1 MIVTLNG
8 NTPKIDPSAW
18 VSQAAYVI
26 GDVEIGPDSTVWPGA
41 VLRADFS
48 SIRVGRNTHIED
60 NSVLHAVR
68 PMVIGDNVT
77 IGHGVV
83 VHCARIGNS
92 VLVSNNSVVLDDA
105 EIDDFCVLASGSVV
119 PARMKVPGM
128 SFIEGVPGKI
138 QGELQPHQVERVRN
152 GGPHH
157 TKMAAQY
164 KEQGL

>member
-1 MIVTLNG
+1 MIRPLNG
-8 NTPKIDPSAW
+8 TTPRIDPSAW
-18 VSQAAYVI
+18 VSEAAYVI

-41 VLRADFS
+41 VIRADFS
-48 SIRVGRNTHIED
+48 SIRIGRNTHIED

-83 VHCARIGNS
+83 VHAARIGNS
-92 VLVSNNSVVLDDA
+92 VLLSNKSVVLDDA
-105 EIDDFCVLASGSVV
+105 ELEDFCVVASGSVV
-119 PARMKVPGM
+119 PARTTVPSL
-128 SFIEGVPGKI
+128 SFVEGVPGEVRG
-138 QGELQPHQVERVRN
+138 QLRPHQVERVRN

-157 TKMAAQY
+157 TRMAAQY

>member
-1 MIVTLNG
+1 MIRSLNG
-8 NTPKIDPSAW
+8 KTPRIDPAAW
-18 VSQAAYVI
+18 VSEAAYVI

-77 IGHGVV
+77 IGHGVM
-83 VHCARIGNS
+83 VHAARIGNS
-92 VLVSNNSVVLDDA
+92 VLLSNNSVILDDS
-105 EIDDFCVLASGSVV
+105 ELDDFCVVASGSVV
-119 PARMKVPGM
+119 PARSKVPAM
-128 SFIEGVPGKI
+128 SFIEGVPGEIKG
-138 QGELQPHQVERVRN
+138 QLRPHQVERVRN

-157 TKMAAQY
+157 TRMAAEY
-164 KEQGL
+164 RALGW

>member
-1 MIVTLNG
+1 MIRPLNG
-8 NTPKIDPSAW
+8 KTPRIDPSAW
-18 VSQAAYVI
+18 VSEAAYVI

-41 VLRADFS
+41 VIRADFS
-48 SIRVGRNTHIED
+48 SIRIGRNTHVED

-83 VHCARIGNS
+83 VHAARIGNS
-92 VLVSNNSVVLDDA
+92 VLLSNKSVVLDDA
-105 EIDDFCVLASGSVV
+105 ELEDFCVVASGSVV
-119 PARMKVPGM
+119 PARTTVPSL
-128 SFIEGVPGKI
+128 SFVEGVPGEVRG
-138 QGELQPHQVERVRN
+138 QLRPHQVERVRN

-157 TKMAAQY
+157 TRMAAQY

>member
-1 MIVTLNG
+1 MIRPLNG
-8 NTPKIDPSAW
+8 TSPRIDPSAW
-18 VSQAAYVI
+18 VSEAAYVI

-41 VLRADFS
+41 VIRADFS
-48 SIRVGRNTHIED
+48 SIRIGRNTHIED

-83 VHCARIGNS
+83 VHAARIGNS
-92 VLVSNNSVVLDDA
+92 VLLSNKSVVLDDA
-105 EIDDFCVLASGSVV
+105 ELEDFCVVASGSVV
-119 PARMKVPGM
+119 PARTKVLSL
-128 SFIEGVPGKI
+128 SFVEGVPGEVTG
-138 QGELQPHQVERVRN
+138 QLRPHQVERVRN

-157 TKMAAQY
+157 TRMAAPY